1 MKITSLDIRKQEF
14 ARTFR
19 GYDVDEVDSF
29 LQVVSTGWQEMVD
42 ELRRS
47 GDKVQEQQLKL
58 EHYMK
63 VEEALEEALQ
73 TARTSARQTVESA
86 EKKASSLLEEAENRV
101 VEMQRD
107 ADTNRLEVKRETARY
122 AVRQQEIVA
131 KLRSFLMSEMEML
144 HHFESETGEHTLT
157 SAGSRKEIELVKDES
172 PTPTAS
178 LGPEEEVV
186 ESAVSEN
193 TEEASSSHAEG
204 STTATEEDVHQ
215 SPDVEES
222 ATSDGDDLNEAEM
235 YFESEEETP
244 VDASLVEG
252 DESEFETERDSPAW
266 TVTPVFES
274 VEDPESGEEE
284 KAATQESSS
293 EKSDDFADEEIK
305 KIHEI
310 LKGLD
315 EEQDGESD

>member
-47 GDKVQEQQLKL
+47 GDKIQEQQLKL
-58 EHYMK
+58 DHYMK

-86 EKKASSLLEEAENRV
+86 EKKATTLLEDAENRV
-101 VEMQRD
+101 VDMQRD
-107 ADTNRLEVKRETARY
+107 ADTNRLEVKRQTARY

-144 HHFESETGEHTLT
+144 HHYEAETGEHSLA
-157 SAGSRKEIELVKDES
+157 SSESRKEIELVKTDDDLGRVDVTQSTESTDVSALETSIESAEEKSAEENEVYFEADE
-172 PTPTAS
+172 AAVAV
-178 LGPEEEVV
+178 EEE
-186 ESAVSEN
+186 
-193 TEEASSSHAEG
+193 
-204 STTATEEDVHQ
+204 TATEEEVAD
-215 SPDVEES
+215 S
-222 ATSDGDDLNEAEM
+222 
-235 YFESEEETP
+235 SEEMEEEVADEIEDPADDDTE
-244 VDASLVEG
+244 VE
-252 DESEFETERDSPAW
+252 SPSW
-266 TVTPVFES
+266 RVTPVFES
-274 VEDPESGEEE
+274 VEEPEAETENEPTESTTREGDEDDRQNGE
-284 KAATQESSS
+284 
-293 EKSDDFADEEIK
+293 DFADEEIK

-315 EEQDGESD
+315 DEQDGDNR